1 MCGCFW
7 RLICRE
13 LIWINAEEHSQKL
26 SSLTRFS
33 CHNRFVFFSAIFIFY
48 ALERGGKRR
57 ARKSICKRCGVND
70 AMLEAIL
77 SLPIKWK
84 IVFNLSPKWNFSTI
98 YILNF
103 LLSHL
108 QWPQRMWIWIYPWK
122 MCFKLSE
129 NIYFR
134 FIFISR
140 SSWQDFIIIQ
150 YIFLNLS
157 WNNIPFTIVCKISY
171 ISIMITSAITNYCE
185 QVA

>member
-108 QWPQRMWIWIYPWK
+108 QWLQRMCGRGYKVWSGFEFTHEKCALNY
-122 MCFKLSE
+122 L
-129 NIYFR
+129 R
-134 FIFISR
+134 IFTFALF
-140 SSWQDFIIIQ
+140 SS
-150 YIFLNLS
+150 LGRHG
-157 WNNIPFTIVCKISY
+157 K
-171 ISIMITSAITNYCE
+171 TSLLFNTYS
-185 QVA
+185 